1 MILHVK
7 FAWEQKKEIVAL
19 VREIHVD
26 AIFTPISE
34 RKIIALHFAAG
45 GRCLLPI
52 ITARIAEVNYE

>member
-34 RKIIALHFAAG
+34 RKIIALHFAVG